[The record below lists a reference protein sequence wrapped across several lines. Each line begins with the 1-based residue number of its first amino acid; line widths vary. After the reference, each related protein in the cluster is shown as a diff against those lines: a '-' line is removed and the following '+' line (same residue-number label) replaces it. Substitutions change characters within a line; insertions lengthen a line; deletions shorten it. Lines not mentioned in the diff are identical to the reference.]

1 MNSPKD
7 ALICDAN
14 HPLISQCL
22 REEILLY
29 HIDTQGEAMLL
40 ERFERLSGKS
50 ISTDHDLSELSGGQK
65 VLLMLCL
72 ALLSPARS
80 IVFKDLRHSLDAHR
94 WEHAQRMISDS
105 DKDITLG
112 CDA

>member
-29 HIDTQGEAMLL
+29 HIDTQGEAILR
-40 ERFERLSGKS
+40 ESFERLSGKS

-65 VLLMLCL
+65 VLLMLLL
-72 ALLSPARS
+72 ALLSPAES
-80 IVFKDLRHSLDAHR
+80 IVFKDLHHSLDAHR
-94 WEHAQRMISDS
+94 WDLAKRMISES
-105 DKDITLG
+105 DQEILME